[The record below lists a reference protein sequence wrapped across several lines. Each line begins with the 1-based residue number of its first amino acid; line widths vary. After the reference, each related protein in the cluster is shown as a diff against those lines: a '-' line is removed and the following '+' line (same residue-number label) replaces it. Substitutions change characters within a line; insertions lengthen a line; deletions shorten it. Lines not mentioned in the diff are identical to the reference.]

1 MRPDFQMKDKNKNIV
16 YDSKDYVYRSEEKE
30 PDKLT
35 TDEIA
40 FEITTRKFKEMGFEG
55 IINWVQNIAKE
66 EQVFDQMITALKKEK
81 KNAYEDIQNSDNDTI
96 FDRVKRII
104 ELDIWAEAIMVALR
118 SAERDRLGDWW
129 MFNNM
134 DFYYQSKEDYFSSHG
149 LDEMYIISQV
159 QSWKEKAKDHANAV
173 RKNWNSVM
181 DRNLLVRYLEDPE
194 YDPSVDEKLRMQ
206 TASFA
211 NSLNEWLTVALEK
224 KNFFNSIKYY
234 VVKSVLTEK
243 LFSEEIFLFYGKKIH
258 PTLQVF
264 LWTALEGEFDRE
276 SGMFYDIDALSRG
289 KFILDKDEETGDLTM
304 TIDYSREF

>member
-30 PDKLT
+30 PDKFT

-55 IINWVQNIAKE
+55 IIKWVQNIAKDD
-66 EQVFDQMITALKKEK
+66 QVFDQMITALKKEK

-96 FDRVKRII
+96 FDRGNRII

-118 SAERDRLGDWW
+118 SAERDRFGDWW

-224 KNFFNSIKYY
+224 KNFFNSIKHY

-243 LFSEEIFLFYGKKIH
+243 LFAEEILLFYGKKIH
-258 PTLQVF
+258 KTLQIF

-276 SGMFYDIDALSRG
+276 SGMFHDIDALSRG

>member
-1 MRPDFQMKDKNKNIV
+1 MRPDFQMKDKNENIV

-30 PDKLT
+30 ADKI
-35 TDEIA
+35 TDEIT
-40 FEITTRKFKEMGFEG
+40 FEITTRKFKGMGFEG
-55 IINWVQNIAKE
+55 IITWVQNLAKE
-66 EQVFDQMITALKKEK
+66 DQVFDQMITALKKEK

-134 DFYYQSKEDYFSSHG
+134 DFYYQSKEDYFSPHG

-224 KNFFNSIKYY
+224 KNFFNSIKHY
-234 VVKSVLTEK
+234 VIKSVLTE
-243 LFSEEIFLFYGKKIH
+243 
-258 PTLQVF
+258 
-264 LWTALEGEFDRE
+264 
-276 SGMFYDIDALSRG
+276 
-289 KFILDKDEETGDLTM
+289 
-304 TIDYSREF
+304 

>member
-1 MRPDFQMKDKNKNIV
+1 MRPDFQMKDKNENIV
-16 YDSKDYVYRSEEKE
+16 YDSKDYVYRSEETE
-30 PDKLT
+30 PNKVT

-40 FEITTRKFKEMGFEG
+40 FETTTRNFKEMGFEG
-55 IINWVQNIAKE
+55 IITWVQDIAKE
-66 EQVFDQMITALKKEK
+66 KQVFDQMIAALKKEK
-81 KNAYEDIQNSDNDTI
+81 KNAYEDIQNADNDTI
-96 FDRVKRII
+96 FNRVKRII

-134 DFYYQSKEDYFSSHG
+134 DFYYQSKEDYFSPHG

-181 DRNLLVRYLEDPE
+181 DRNLLVRYFEDPD

-224 KNFFNSIKYY
+224 KNFFNSIKHY

-243 LFSEEIFLFYGKKIH
+243 LFTEEILLFYGKKIH
-258 PTLQVF
+258 PILQVF

-276 SGMFYDIDALSRG
+276 GGMFYNIDALSRG

>member
-1 MRPDFQMKDKNKNIV
+1 MRPDFQMKDKNENIV

-30 PDKLT
+30 ADKV
-35 TDEIA
+35 TDEIT
-40 FEITTRKFKEMGFEG
+40 FEITTRKFKGMGFEG
-55 IINWVQNIAKE
+55 IITWVQNLAKE
-66 EQVFDQMITALKKEK
+66 DQVFDQMITALKKEK
-81 KNAYEDIQNSDNDTI
+81 KNAYEDIQNADNDTI

-134 DFYYQSKEDYFSSHG
+134 DFYYQSKEDYFSPHG

-181 DRNLLVRYLEDPE
+181 DRNLLVRYLDDPE
-194 YDPSVDEKLRMQ
+194 YDPSVDEKLRIQ

-224 KNFFNSIKYY
+224 KNFFNSIKHY

-243 LFSEEIFLFYGKKIH
+243 LFAEEISLFYGKKIH

-264 LWTALEGEFDRE
+264 LWTALEGEFDRKD
-276 SGMFYDIDALSRG
+276 GMFYDIDALSRG
-289 KFILDKDEETGDLTM
+289 KFILD
-304 TIDYSREF
+304 

>member
-1 MRPDFQMKDKNKNIV
+1 MRPDFQMKDKNNNIV
-16 YDSKDYVYRSEEKE
+16 YDSRDYVYRSEEKE
-30 PDKLT
+30 PDELI

-66 EQVFDQMITALKKEK
+66 EQVFDKMITALKKEK
-81 KNAYEDIQNSDNDTI
+81 KNAYEDIQNADNDTI

-134 DFYYQSKEDYFSSHG
+134 DFYYQSKEDYFSPHG

-181 DRNLLVRYLEDPE
+181 DRNLLVRFLDDPE
-194 YDPSVDEKLRMQ
+194 YDPSVDEKLRIQ

-224 KNFFNSIKYY
+224 KNFFNSIKHY
-234 VVKSVLTEK
+234 VIKSVLTEK
-243 LFSEEIFLFYGKKIH
+243 LFAEEIALFYGKKIH

-264 LWTALEGEFDRE
+264 LWTALEGEFDRK
-276 SGMFYDIDALSRG
+276 SGMFYDIDALSPVSYTH
-289 KFILDKDEETGDLTM
+289 LTLPTSDLV
-304 TIDYSREF
+304 

>member
-81 KNAYEDIQNSDNDTI
+81 KNAYEDIQNADNDTI

-104 ELDIWAEAIMVALR
+104 ELDIWAEAFMVALR

-134 DFYYQSKEDYFSSHG
+134 DFYYQS
-149 LDEMYIISQV
+149 
-159 QSWKEKAKDHANAV
+159 
-173 RKNWNSVM
+173 
-181 DRNLLVRYLEDPE
+181 
-194 YDPSVDEKLRMQ
+194 
-206 TASFA
+206 
-211 NSLNEWLTVALEK
+211 
-224 KNFFNSIKYY
+224 
-234 VVKSVLTEK
+234 
-243 LFSEEIFLFYGKKIH
+243 
-258 PTLQVF
+258 
-264 LWTALEGEFDRE
+264 
-276 SGMFYDIDALSRG
+276 
-289 KFILDKDEETGDLTM
+289 
-304 TIDYSREF
+304 

>member
-16 YDSKDYVYRSEEKE
+16 YDSRDYVYRSEEKE

-66 EQVFDQMITALKKEK
+66 EEVFDQMITALKKEK
-81 KNAYEDIQNSDNDTI
+81 KNAYEDIQNADNDTI

-104 ELDIWAEAIMVALR
+104 ELDIWAEAVMVALR

-159 QSWKEKAKDHANAV
+159 QSWKERAKDHANAV

-224 KNFFNSIKYY
+224 KNFFNSIKHY

-243 LFSEEIFLFYGKKIH
+243 LFAEEILLFYGKKIH
-258 PTLQVF
+258 PTLLVF

-276 SGMFYDIDALSRG
+276 SGMFFDIDALSRG

>member
-1 MRPDFQMKDKNKNIV
+1 MRPVFQMKDKNKNIV

-81 KNAYEDIQNSDNDTI
+81 KNAYEDIQNADNDTI

-134 DFYYQSKEDYFSSHG
+134 DFYYQSKEDYFSS
-149 LDEMYIISQV
+149 Q
-159 QSWKEKAKDHANAV
+159 
-173 RKNWNSVM
+173 
-181 DRNLLVRYLEDPE
+181 
-194 YDPSVDEKLRMQ
+194 
-206 TASFA
+206 
-211 NSLNEWLTVALEK
+211 WL
-224 KNFFNSIKYY
+224 
-234 VVKSVLTEK
+234 
-243 LFSEEIFLFYGKKIH
+243 G
-258 PTLQVF
+258 
-264 LWTALEGEFDRE
+264 
-276 SGMFYDIDALSRG
+276 
-289 KFILDKDEETGDLTM
+289 
-304 TIDYSREF
+304 

>member
-1 MRPDFQMKDKNKNIV
+1 MRPNFQMKDENKKIV

-30 PDKLT
+30 PVKV

-40 FEITTRKFKEMGFEG
+40 FEITTRKFKEMGFDG
-55 IINWVQNIAKE
+55 IVRWVQDIAKE
-66 EQVFDQMITALKKEK
+66 DQKVFDQMIAALKYEK
-81 KNAYEDIQNSDNDTI
+81 KNACENIQNADNDTI
-96 FDRVKRII
+96 FDQVKRII

-118 SAERDRLGDWW
+118 RANRDRLGDWW

-134 DFYYQSKEDYFSSHG
+134 DFYYQSKEDYFSPDG

-181 DRNLLVRYLEDPE
+181 DRNLLIRYLEDPE

-224 KNFFNSIKYY
+224 KNFFNSIKHY
-234 VVKSVLTEK
+234 VIKSVLTEK
-243 LFSEEIFLFYGKKIH
+243 LFAEETLLFYEKKIH

-264 LWTALEGEFDRE
+264 LWTALEGGFDRE
-276 SGMFYDIDALSRG
+276 GGMFYDIDALSRLSL
-289 KFILDKDEETGDLTM
+289 IH
-304 TIDYSREF
+304 I

>member
-16 YDSKDYVYRSEEKE
+16 YDSKDFVYRSEEKE

>member
-1 MRPDFQMKDKNKNIV
+1 
-16 YDSKDYVYRSEEKE
+16 
-30 PDKLT
+30 
-35 TDEIA
+35 
-40 FEITTRKFKEMGFEG
+40 
-55 IINWVQNIAKE
+55 
-66 EQVFDQMITALKKEK
+66 MITALKYEK
-81 KNAYEDIQNSDNDTI
+81 KNVYENIQNADNDTI
-96 FDRVKRII
+96 FDQVKRIV

-118 SAERDRLGDWW
+118 SANRDRLGDWW

-134 DFYYQSKEDYFSSHG
+134 DFYYQSKEDYFSPDG

-181 DRNLLVRYLEDPE
+181 DRNLLIRYLKDPE

-224 KNFFNSIKYY
+224 KNFFNSIKHY

-243 LFSEEIFLFYGKKIH
+243 LFAEEISLFFGKKIH

-276 SGMFYDIDALSRG
+276 DGMFYDIDALSRG
-289 KFILDKDEETGDLTM
+289 KFILGKDEETGDLTM
-304 TIDYSREF
+304 TIDYSRKF

>member
-81 KNAYEDIQNSDNDTI
+81 KNAYEDIQNADNDTI

-134 DFYYQSKEDYFSSHG
+134 DFYYQSKEDYFSPHGWMKCTLSPRFSHG
-149 LDEMYIISQV
+149 KKRLKIM
-159 QSWKEKAKDHANAV
+159 
-173 RKNWNSVM
+173 
-181 DRNLLVRYLEDPE
+181 P
-194 YDPSVDEKLRMQ
+194 MQ
-206 TASFA
+206 
-211 NSLNEWLTVALEK
+211 
-224 KNFFNSIKYY
+224 
-234 VVKSVLTEK
+234 
-243 LFSEEIFLFYGKKIH
+243 
-258 PTLQVF
+258 
-264 LWTALEGEFDRE
+264 
-276 SGMFYDIDALSRG
+276 
-289 KFILDKDEETGDLTM
+289 
-304 TIDYSREF
+304 

>member
-1 MRPDFQMKDKNKNIV
+1 
-16 YDSKDYVYRSEEKE
+16 
-30 PDKLT
+30 
-35 TDEIA
+35 
-40 FEITTRKFKEMGFEG
+40 
-55 IINWVQNIAKE
+55 
-66 EQVFDQMITALKKEK
+66 
-81 KNAYEDIQNSDNDTI
+81 
-96 FDRVKRII
+96 
-104 ELDIWAEAIMVALR
+104 MVALR
-118 SAERDRLGDWW
+118 SANRDRLGDWW

-134 DFYYQSKEDYFSSHG
+134 DFYYQSKEDYFGPDG

-181 DRNLLVRYLEDPE
+181 DRNLLIRYLEDPE

-211 NSLNEWLTVALEK
+211 NSRNEWLTVALEK
-224 KNFFNSIKYY
+224 KNFFNSIKHY

-243 LFSEEIFLFYGKKIH
+243 LFAEEISLFYGKKIH

-276 SGMFYDIDALSRG
+276 DGMFYDIDALSRG

-304 TIDYSREF
+304 TIDYSRKF

>member
-1 MRPDFQMKDKNKNIV
+1 MRPDFQMKDKNENIV
-16 YDSKDYVYRSEEKE
+16 YDSKDYVYRSRETE
-30 PDKLT
+30 PNKVT

-40 FEITTRKFKEMGFEG
+40 FETTTRNFKEMGFEG
-55 IINWVQNIAKE
+55 IINWVQDITKE
-66 EQVFDQMITALKKEK
+66 KQVFDQMITALKKEK
-81 KNAYEDIQNSDNDTI
+81 KNAYEDIQNADNDTI
-96 FDRVKRII
+96 FNRVKRII

-134 DFYYQSKEDYFSSHG
+134 DFYYQSKEDYFSPHG

-211 NSLNEWLTVALEK
+211 NSLNEWLIVALEK
-224 KNFFNSIKYY
+224 KNFFNSIKHY
-234 VVKSVLTEK
+234 VVKSILTEK
-243 LFSEEIFLFYGKKIH
+243 LFAEEILLFYGKKIH

-276 SGMFYDIDALSRG
+276 DGMFYNIDALSRG

>member
-55 IINWVQNIAKE
+55 IIKWGQNITKDD
-66 EQVFDQMITALKKEK
+66 QVFDQMITALKKEK

-181 DRNLLVRYLEDPE
+181 DRNLLVRYLDDPE
-194 YDPSVDEKLRMQ
+194 YDPSVDEKLRIQ

-224 KNFFNSIKYY
+224 KNFFNSIKHY

-243 LFSEEIFLFYGKKIH
+243 LFAEEILLFYGKKIH
-258 PTLQVF
+258 QTLQIF

>member
-81 KNAYEDIQNSDNDTI
+81 KNAYEDIQNADNDTI

-224 KNFFNSIKYY
+224 KNFFNSIKHY

-243 LFSEEIFLFYGKKIH
+243 LFSEEILLFYGKNIH
-258 PTLQVF
+258 QTLQVF

-304 TIDYSREF
+304 TIDYSRDF

>member
-30 PDKLT
+30 PDELI

-81 KNAYEDIQNSDNDTI
+81 KNAYEDIQNADNDTI

-134 DFYYQSKEDYFSSHG
+134 DFYYQSKDC
-149 LDEMYIISQV
+149 
-159 QSWKEKAKDHANAV
+159 
-173 RKNWNSVM
+173 
-181 DRNLLVRYLEDPE
+181 LLYTS
-194 YDPSVDEKLRMQ
+194 PSPRD
-206 TASFA
+206 
-211 NSLNEWLTVALEK
+211 
-224 KNFFNSIKYY
+224 
-234 VVKSVLTEK
+234 
-243 LFSEEIFLFYGKKIH
+243 
-258 PTLQVF
+258 
-264 LWTALEGEFDRE
+264 
-276 SGMFYDIDALSRG
+276 
-289 KFILDKDEETGDLTM
+289 
-304 TIDYSREF
+304 

>member
-16 YDSKDYVYRSEEKE
+16 YDSRDYVYRSEEKE

-81 KNAYEDIQNSDNDTI
+81 KNAYEDIQNADNDTI

-159 QSWKEKAKDHANAV
+159 QSWKEKAKDHASAV

-224 KNFFNSIKYY
+224 KNFFNSIKHY

-243 LFSEEIFLFYGKKIH
+243 LFAEEISLF
-258 PTLQVF
+258 
-264 LWTALEGEFDRE
+264 
-276 SGMFYDIDALSRG
+276 
-289 KFILDKDEETGDLTM
+289 
-304 TIDYSREF
+304 

>member
-30 PDKLT
+30 SDNV

-66 EQVFDQMITALKKEK
+66 DQVFDQMITALKKEK
-81 KNAYEDIQNSDNDTI
+81 KNAYEDIQNADNDTI

-118 SAERDRLGDWW
+118 SENRDQLGDWW

-134 DFYYQSKEDYFSSHG
+134 DFYYQSKEDYFSPDG

-181 DRNLLVRYLEDPE
+181 DRNLLIRYLEDPE

-224 KNFFNSIKYY
+224 KNFFNSIKHY
-234 VVKSVLTEK
+234 VIKSVLTEK
-243 LFSEEIFLFYGKKIH
+243 LFAEETLLFYEKKIH

-276 SGMFYDIDALSRG
+276 GGMFYDIDALSRG

-304 TIDYSREF
+304 TIDYSRKF

>member
-1 MRPDFQMKDKNKNIV
+1 MRPNFQMRDKNKKIV

-30 PDKLT
+30 PDKI

-55 IINWVQNIAKE
+55 IVSWVQDIAKE
-66 EQVFDQMITALKKEK
+66 DQKVFDQMITALKYEK
-81 KNAYEDIQNSDNDTI
+81 KNAYENIQNADNDTI
-96 FDRVKRII
+96 FDQVKRII

-118 SAERDRLGDWW
+118 SANRDRLGDWW

-134 DFYYQSKEDYFSSHG
+134 DFYYQSKEDYFSPNG
-149 LDEMYIISQV
+149 LD
-159 QSWKEKAKDHANAV
+159 
-173 RKNWNSVM
+173 
-181 DRNLLVRYLEDPE
+181 DPE

-224 KNFFNSIKYY
+224 KNFFNSIKHY
-234 VVKSVLTEK
+234 VIKSVLTEK
-243 LFSEEIFLFYGKKIH
+243 LFAEEILLFYEKKIH

-264 LWTALEGEFDRE
+264 LWTSLEGEFDRE
-276 SGMFYDIDALSRG
+276 DGMFYDIDALSRG
-289 KFILDKDEETGDLTM
+289 KFILDKNEETGDLTM
-304 TIDYSREF
+304 TIDYSRKF

>member
-1 MRPDFQMKDKNKNIV
+1 MRPDFQMKGKDENII

-30 PDKLT
+30 PEKV

-40 FEITTRKFKEMGFEG
+40 FDITTRKFKEMGFDG
-55 IINWVQNIAKE
+55 IINCIQDMAKDD
-66 EQVFDQMITALKKEK
+66 QKVFDQMITALKHEK
-81 KNAYEDIQNSDNDTI
+81 KKTCEDIQNADNDTI
-96 FDRVKRII
+96 FDQVKRII

-118 SAERDRLGDWW
+118 NATKDRLGDWW

-134 DFYYQSKEDYFSSHG
+134 DFYYQCKEDYFSPNG

-173 RKNWNSVM
+173 RKNWNPVL
-181 DRNLLVRYLEDPE
+181 DRNILIRHLEDPE

-211 NSLNEWLTVALEK
+211 NSRYEWLTVALEK
-224 KNFFNSIKYY
+224 KNFFNSIKHY
-234 VVKSVLTEK
+234 VIKSVLTEK
-243 LFSEEIFLFYGKKIH
+243 LFDEEILLFYGKNLH

-264 LWTALEGEFDRE
+264 LWTTLEGEFDRE
-276 SGMFYDIDALSRG
+276 DGMFHDIDELSRG
-289 KFILDKDEETGDLTM
+289 KFILDKDEETGELTM
-304 TIDYSREF
+304 TIDYSRTF

>member
-1 MRPDFQMKDKNKNIV
+1 MRPDFQMKDKNENIV

-30 PDKLT
+30 PDKV

-55 IINWVQNIAKE
+55 IISWVQDIARKD
-66 EQVFDQMITALKKEK
+66 QKVFDQMITALKYEK
-81 KNAYEDIQNSDNDTI
+81 KNAYENIQNADNDTI
-96 FDRVKRII
+96 FDQVKRII

-118 SAERDRLGDWW
+118 SANRDRLGDWW

-134 DFYYQSKEDYFSSHG
+134 DFYYQSKEDYFGPDG

-181 DRNLLVRYLEDPE
+181 DRNLLIRYLEDPE

-211 NSLNEWLTVALEK
+211 NSRNEWLTVALEK

-243 LFSEEIFLFYGKKIH
+243 LFAEEISLFYGKKIH

-276 SGMFYDIDALSRG
+276 DGMFYDIDALSRG

-304 TIDYSREF
+304 TIDYSRKF

>member
-55 IINWVQNIAKE
+55 IIKWVQNIAKDD
-66 EQVFDQMITALKKEK
+66 QVFDQMITVLKKEK
-81 KNAYEDIQNSDNDTI
+81 KNAYEDIQNADNDTI

-104 ELDIWAEAIMVALR
+104 ELDICAEAIMVALR

-181 DRNLLVRYLEDPE
+181 DRNLLVRFLDDPE
-194 YDPSVDEKLRMQ
+194 YDPSVDEKLRIQ

-224 KNFFNSIKYY
+224 KNFFNSIKHY
-234 VVKSVLTEK
+234 VIKSVLTEK
-243 LFSEEIFLFYGKKIH
+243 LFAEEIALFYGKKIH

-289 KFILDKDEETGDLTM
+289 KFILDKDEKTGDLTM